1 MAFCRD
7 CFSWQTLYHNSTCHS
22 CGSPRVIEHNELK
35 TLTIAHIDCDAFY
48 ASVEKRDDK
57 TLVDKPLIIGGGS
70 RGVVATAC
78 YIARIYGVHSAMP
91 MFKALKAC
99 PHAKV
104 IMPNMTK
111 YSKVSKEIRRLML
124 ETTPLVEPISIDEA
138 FLDLTGTERL
148 HQAPAAETL
157 ARLIY
162 RIYNEVGITAS
173 VGLSYNKFLSKVAS
187 DLNKPEGFS
196 IIGKSEAKSFLS
208 PRPITTIWGVG
219 SKLQNK
225 LRKDGIVLI
234 KDLQQKKETELVKK
248 YGIIGSRLANFSI
261 GTDERRVTAVSV
273 VKSISTETTFNT
285 NITGLDNLL
294 PILWRLCETLSSRIK
309 NKEKSGT
316 TITVKFKT
324 SNFKTFT
331 RRKTLETPTQLAEIL
346 YQSSISILE
355 KEAQK
360 TYRLLGISLSD
371 LKRSEDADT
380 SDFLD
385 LKFRKIKSIEK
396 TIDNIREKLGDSIIE
411 KGRGFKK

>member
-1 MAFCRD
+1 MTFCRD
-7 CFSWQTLYHNSTCHS
+7 CFLWQTLLHNSTCHS
-22 CGSPRVIEHNELK
+22 CGSPRVIKHNELK

-57 TLVDKPLIIGGGS
+57 TLVDQPLIIGGGS

-99 PHAKV
+99 PNAKV
-104 IMPNMTK
+104 IMPNMAK

-124 ETTPLVEPISIDEA
+124 ETTPIVEPISIDEA

-157 ARLIY
+157 ARLINK
-162 RIYNEVGITAS
+162 IYNEVGITAS

-208 PRPITTIWGVG
+208 QRPINTIWGVG
-219 SKLQNK
+219 HKLQNK
-225 LRKDGIVLI
+225 LRKDGILLI
-234 KDLQQKKETELVKK
+234 KDLQQKKEAELVKN
-248 YGIIGSRLANFSI
+248 YGIIGLRLANFSI
-261 GTDERRVTAVSV
+261 GSDERRVTAVSV

-285 NITGLDNLL
+285 DITGLDNLL
-294 PILWRLCETLSSRIK
+294 PVLWRLCETLSSRIK
-309 NKEKSGT
+309 NKAKSGKI
-316 TITVKFKT
+316 ITVKFKT

-331 RRKTLETPTQLAEIL
+331 RRKTLEIPTQLAEVL

-380 SDFLD
+380 SDSLD

-396 TIDNIREKLGDSIIE
+396 IIDNIRGKLGDSVIE

>member
-1 MAFCRD
+1 
-7 CFSWQTLYHNSTCHS
+7 
-22 CGSPRVIEHNELK
+22 
-35 TLTIAHIDCDAFY
+35 
-48 ASVEKRDDK
+48 
-57 TLVDKPLIIGGGS
+57 
-70 RGVVATAC
+70 
-78 YIARIYGVHSAMP
+78 
-91 MFKALKAC
+91 
-99 PHAKV
+99 
-104 IMPNMTK
+104 
-111 YSKVSKEIRRLML
+111 
-124 ETTPLVEPISIDEA
+124 
-138 FLDLTGTERL
+138 LDLTGTERL

-331 RRKTLETPTQLAEIL
+331 RRKTLESPTQLAEVL

-380 SDFLD
+380 IDFLD

-396 TIDNIREKLGDSIIE
+396 TIDNLRGKLGDSIIE